1 MADEQKY
8 PRKQFLVDREYQFR
22 FVRSVLVWV
31 FAIAVFGAVVAV
43 GLLWRQ
49 MYRPELET
57 QSYFVAAFIGVSITL
72 LVELLIAIPIV
83 SFLGIRSSHRVVGP
97 VVRIKKMLEAIG
109 SGDFSQRITLRKGD
123 ALEDLAE
130 AINKMAERLRSRK

>member
-31 FAIAVFGAVVAV
+31 FAIAVFGAVIAI

-123 ALEDLAE
+123 ALENLAE